1 MPFWILWILPSS
13 VSVIA
18 YIDADSLLSLV
29 LSAVLWLLAFF
40 NDGYFN
46 KAHIFNEV
54 IGKILRV
61 LE

>member
-1 MPFWILWILPSS
+1 MPSS

-29 LSAVLWLLAFF
+29 LSAALWLLAFF

-46 KAHIFNEV
+46 NAHIFNEV
-54 IGKILRV
+54 TGKILRV